1 LTTFSVIPSAKFTV
15 LRGVA
20 FCTTLLLRLM
30 AARVM
35 SCNCRPE
42 LESELDP
49 CVEFRGVKNRVNRFG
64 VMGGGFLMRLLVV
77 AKGAGGD
84 ELKQADRGSTG
95 ALRAAHG
102 EDMLLLEHVLYTS
115 NECAK
120 EKVERG
126 RFDSD

>member
-1 LTTFSVIPSAKFTV
+1 LTTFAVISSAKLTV

-20 FCTTLLLRLM
+20 FCTTLLLRLT

-35 SCNCRPE
+35 SCSCRPE

-49 CVEFRGVKNRVNRFG
+49 CVELRGVKNRFG

-84 ELKQADRGSTG
+84 ELKQSERGSAG

-102 EDMLLLEHVLYTS
+102 EDMLHWNTYYTQAMS
-115 NECAK
+115 APK
-120 EKVERG
+120 KSKRG
-126 RFDSD
+126 RFGGD